1 MGDSLRDV
9 WRGLLA
15 ASDWVGGL
23 AAAGL
28 LLVVLG
34 WLD

>member
-1 MGDSLRDV
+1 MWADFRQ
-9 WRGLLA
+9 LA
-15 ASDWVGGL
+15 ASADWVGGL
-23 AAAGL
+23 AAAAL

>member
-1 MGDSLRDV
+1 MMDD
-9 WRGLLA
+9 WRALLA
-15 ASDWVGGL
+15 SADWVGGL
-23 AAAGL
+23 AAGLL